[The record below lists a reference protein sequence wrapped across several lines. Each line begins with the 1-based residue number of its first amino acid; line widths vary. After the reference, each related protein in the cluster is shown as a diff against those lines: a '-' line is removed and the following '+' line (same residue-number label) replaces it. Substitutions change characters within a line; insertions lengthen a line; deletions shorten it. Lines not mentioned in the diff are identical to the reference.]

1 VGFDTANFNVTS
13 NHFVAPVVSGQFTRS
28 ATSNLNMVK
37 GGLDFSILGR
47 ALPPH
52 DAVQHNG
59 AYGGKVKDGKPVLVA
74 NDSLPSIEH
83 REFADRHCDK
93 GEAA

>member
-1 VGFDTANFNVTS
+1 MGE
-13 NHFVAPVVSGQFTRS
+13 
-28 ATSNLNMVK
+28 
-37 GGLDFSILGR
+37 
-47 ALPPH
+47 
-52 DAVQHNG
+52 
-59 AYGGKVKDGKPVLVA
+59 KVKDDKPVLVA